1 MNLARQTPQGKQ
13 GGTVPN
19 MPGPGE
25 GTAAPGTAAA
35 NAEPTATP
43 GAEVSQATAAAPG
56 IDGVQTPAPDG
67 GAASPTT
74 VGEIMDNVYYLVDPS
89 RPDERLL
96 GSKVRESIHRARTVD
111 DMQSRLHKSLT
122 ELEAM
127 KTQLTVAQG
136 QNKEFVDNARLQEQL
151 ANMGVTAQAQTPA
164 PGYPTPAP
172 ATPIGNPTDEWGL
185 GIDPLGTGQSPAP
198 APATGQPQNSP
209 LPNPTEFLQL
219 VENRVNELVDQRLG
233 NVNDSVA
240 TAVGQS
246 VGLVEEQRSAR
257 EMATRT
263 FATSRE
269 ADAQSLR
276 NIGVDETEISRI
288 LDMGQQALERHQ
300 EASLLMGITGPD
312 AANSR
317 ELARLALV
325 EGQRLNSVAA
335 EARAQAYIA
344 WDTKKVQIEAQQVLE
359 EGGYAGVDMTDIAS
373 ETPGERLYLQKDVD
387 ADRKKKLDK
396 AKEIMAAQSRV
407 RAAAAGG

>member
-1 MNLARQTPQGKQ
+1 MNLARQTPQVKQ

-25 GTAAPGTAAA
+25 GTAAPEA
-35 NAEPTATP
+35 NAEPTATAP
-43 GAEVSQATAAAPG
+43 APG
-56 IDGVQTPAPDG
+56 SEGVPTPAPDG

-74 VGEIMDNVYYLVDPS
+74 VGEIEDNVYYLVDPS

-96 GSKVRESIHRARTVD
+96 GSKLRESIHRARQVD
-111 DMQSRLHKSLT
+111 NMQSSLHKT
-122 ELEAM
+122 QIELEAV

-136 QNKEFVDNARLQEQL
+136 QNQEFVDNARLQNQL

-164 PGYPTPAP
+164 PGYQTPAP
-172 ATPIGNPTDEWGL
+172 ATPTDEWGL
-185 GIDPLGTGQSPAP
+185 GLDPLGTGQSPAP

-219 VENRVNELVDQRLG
+219 VDNRVKELVDQRLG

-240 TAVGQS
+240 NAVGQS

-344 WDTKKVQIEAQQVLE
+344 WETKKVQIEAQQVLE
-359 EGGYAGVDMTDIAS
+359 GDVYAGVDMTGIAS

-387 ADRKKKLDK
+387 AARKRNLDK
-396 AKEIMAAQSRV
+396 AKEIMNAQSRV